1 MAIGFVYLIRNS
13 MTNHYKIGIT
23 NNVQDRLQHL
33 QTANSAKLELLT
45 SVKTS
50 DPPLLE
56 KELHTKFAVKR
67 LEGEWF
73 KLTNV
78 DVEYV
83 VQRFKDVQQA
93 ESEKLQEES
102 WFDEQLAKLTQK
114 PKKPSKQKINYD
126 GIYE

>member
-1 MAIGFVYLIRNS
+1 

-33 QTANSAKLELLT
+33 QTANSAKLELLN

-56 KELHTKFAVKR
+56 KELHLKFAVKR

-78 DVEYV
+78 DVEYIIN
-83 VQRFKDVQQA
+83 RFNDIKTL

-102 WFDEQLAKLTQK
+102 WFEDELNRLTK
-114 PKKPSKQKINYD
+114 PTRNSKKSTIDYSK
-126 GIYE
+126 IYE

>member
-1 MAIGFVYLIRNS
+1 

-33 QTANSAKLELLT
+33 QTANSAKLELLN

-73 KLTNV
+73 KLTNN
-78 DVEYV
+78 DVEYIIK
-83 VQRFKDVQQA
+83 RFNEIQTA
-93 ESEKLQEES
+93 ESEKLEEDS
-102 WFDEQLAKLTQK
+102 WFDEQLTKLTKK
-114 PKKPSKQKINYD
+114 PKKLKNFKVNYNQ
-126 GIYE
+126 IYE

>member
-1 MAIGFVYLIRNS
+1 MPSGFVYLIRNS

-33 QTANSAKLELLT
+33 QTANSAKLELLN

-78 DVEYV
+78 DVEYII
-83 VQRFKDVQQA
+83 QRFKEIQTA
-93 ESEKLQEES
+93 ESEKLEEDS
-102 WFDEQLAKLTQK
+102 WFDEQLTKLTKK
-114 PKKPSKQKINYD
+114 PKKLKNFKVDYNQ
-126 GIYE
+126 IYE